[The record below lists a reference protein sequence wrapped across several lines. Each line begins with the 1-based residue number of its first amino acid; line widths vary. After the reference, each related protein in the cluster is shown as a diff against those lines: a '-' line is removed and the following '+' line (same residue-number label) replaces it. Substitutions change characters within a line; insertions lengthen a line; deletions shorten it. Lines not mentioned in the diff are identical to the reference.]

1 MDAQSPFEI
10 DAETLHR
17 TLKADASP
25 VLLDVR
31 EAQEVQVCAL
41 PGSVHI
47 PMMDLPQSLDRIP
60 EGDLVVV
67 CHHGNRSLQVVAWL
81 RANGFERVVSLRGG
95 LQAWAER
102 IDPSMPTY

>member
-1 MDAQSPFEI
+1 MDAQDSLEI

-17 TLKADASP
+17 RLESDAAP

-31 EAQEVQVCAL
+31 EPAEVQICAL
-41 PGSVHI
+41 PGSLHI

-60 EGDLVVV
+60 EGDLVVL
-67 CHHGNRSLQVVAWL
+67 CHHGQRSLQVVAWL
-81 RANGFERVVSLRGG
+81 RANGFPGTVSLQGG

-102 IDPSMPTY
+102 IDPSMPRY